1 MKRLLL
7 YITLL
12 LPVYGSAQMTTRV
25 IADNLFI
32 PWELVYG
39 PDDHIWFTQ
48 KNGYICRLD
57 PVTSDLDT
65 LYHETNTS
73 ILSEGGMLGLAL
85 HPDFTNTPEVFV
97 AYNYMQGGSDYK
109 ERIVKYTYSG
119 GVLTSPQ
126 ILLDNIDGANFH
138 NGCRLLIVDGKLI
151 ATTGDATVTSV
162 SQDPNNINGK
172 TLRMNLDGSI
182 PSDNP
187 DPASYVWT
195 TGHRNAQG
203 MDYANGKL
211 YQSEHGPNNDDELNI
226 IEKGRNYGWPNVE
239 GYCNTSAEITFCT
252 TNNVKEPIE
261 AWTPTLA
268 VSDIA
273 YYDHPMFP
281 SLQKSIIMATL
292 KDETLYS
299 LKLNS
304 TLDDVTS
311 SSTINVVSGD
321 RLRAL
326 CVSPDGAIY
335 ISTSNSPSSGSGSK
349 TDKIIELYDPS
360 YTNVSKLTNNLGF
373 NLYPNPANNT
383 IHIVAKNMAG
393 QNVQYSICNT
403 LGQICDSGNFNTS
416 SHSIDIAHLQNGIYY
431 IKLTGNDN
439 HSATKRIV
447 KQ

>member
-1 MKRLLL
+1 MKHLLL
-7 YITLL
+7 AILL
-12 LPVYGSAQMTTRV
+12 LPVYAQAQMTTRV
-25 IADNLFI
+25 VADNLFI

-73 ILSEGGMLGLAL
+73 ILSEGGMLGLVL
-85 HPDFTNTPEVFV
+85 HPNFANTPEVFV

-126 ILLDNIDGANFH
+126 TLLDNIDGANFH
-138 NGCRLLIVDGKLI
+138 NGCRLLVVDGKLI

-162 SQDPNNINGK
+162 SQDPANINGK

-239 GYCNTSAEITFCT
+239 GYCNTANEISFCNA
-252 TNNVKEPIE
+252 NNVKEPIH

-273 YYDHPMFP
+273 YYDQPMFP
-281 SLQKSIIMATL
+281 GLQKSIIMATL
-292 KDETLYS
+292 KDQKLYS
-299 LKLNS
+299 LPLNA
-304 TLDDVTS
+304 TLDDVTAVNHI
-311 SSTINVVSGD
+311 TAVSAG
-321 RLRAL
+321 RLRAV

-335 ISTSNSPSSGSGSK
+335 VSTSNSSASGTGSK
-349 TDKIIELYDPS
+349 TDKIIEIFDPNYS
-360 YTNVSKLTNNLGF
+360 SVGKLSHTDGF
-373 NLYPNPANNT
+373 ALYPNPAGNT
-383 IHIVAKNMAG
+383 LQIYAKGISG
-393 QNVQYSICNT
+393 QTVQYSICNT
-403 LGQICDSGNFNTS
+403 LGQVCGTGSFNTI
-416 SHSIDIAHLQNGIYY
+416 SHSIDIAGLQTGLYY
-431 IKLTGNDN
+431 VKLTDN
-439 HSATKRIV
+439 AGHSATKRLV

>member
-1 MKRLLL
+1 MKRFLPFILF
-7 YITLL
+7 L
-12 LPVYGSAQMTTRV
+12 LPICLNAQMTTRV
-25 IADNLFI
+25 VADNLFI

-48 KNGYICRLD
+48 KNGYICRLN
-57 PVTSDLDT
+57 PVNSALDT
-65 LYHETNTS
+65 LYHETSTS

-85 HPDFTNTPEVFV
+85 HPDFANTPEVFV

-126 ILLDNIDGANFH
+126 TLLDNIDGANFH

-182 PSDNP
+182 PTDNP
-187 DPASYVWT
+187 NPASYVWT

-239 GYCNTSAEITFCT
+239 GYCNTTNEITFCT
-252 TNNVKEPIE
+252 ANNVKEPIE

-273 YYDHPMFP
+273 YYDHTMFP
-281 SLQKSIIMATL
+281 TLQKSIIMATL
-292 KDETLYS
+292 KDQKLYS
-299 LKLNS
+299 LTLNP
-304 TLDDVTS
+304 TLDDVTAS
-311 SSTINVVSGD
+311 NHIATVSAG

-326 CVSPDGAIY
+326 CISPDGAIY
-335 ISTSNSPSSGSGSK
+335 VSTSNSNASGTGNK
-349 TDKIIELYDPS
+349 TDKIIELYDPNYS
-360 YTNVSKLTNNLGF
+360 NVGKLANTDGF
-373 NLYPNPANNT
+373 ALYPNPAGNT
-383 IHIVAKNMAG
+383 LNIIAKGISAKM
-393 QNVQYSICNT
+393 VQYSICNT
-403 LGQICDSGNFNTS
+403 LGQVCGTGSFHTDS
-416 SHSIDIAHLQNGIYY
+416 HIIDISHLQQGLYY
-431 IKLTGNDN
+431 VKITDN
-439 HSATKRIV
+439 AGHSATKRIV